1 VREWNCTTIDYNVAA
16 ASVSAN
22 DTAAGLYSS
31 GTRGN
36 NYDGSN
42 AAVFVF
48 YMDTSIP
55 LCLLNQMFDNHGG
68 PHVIPKIVRGAN
80 EALRILIRC
89 LPVSAAKLWGTTT
102 LFNSN
107 LTGVCGAFIN
117 LFTIS

>member
-1 VREWNCTTIDYNVAA
+1 MREWDCTTVDYATAYN
-16 ASVSAN
+16 SVSAN

-31 GTRGN
+31 GS
-36 NYDGSN
+36 GSKGDHYN
-42 AAVFVF
+42 GTTNAVFVF

-89 LPVSAAKLWGTTT
+89 LPVSAAKLWGNTTI
-102 LFNSN
+102 FN
-107 LTGVCGAFIN
+107 
-117 LFTIS
+117 